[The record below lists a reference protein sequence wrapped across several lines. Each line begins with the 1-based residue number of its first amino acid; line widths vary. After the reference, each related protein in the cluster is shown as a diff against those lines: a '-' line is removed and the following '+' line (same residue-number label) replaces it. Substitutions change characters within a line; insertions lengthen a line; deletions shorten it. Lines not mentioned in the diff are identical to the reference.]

1 MTNAARLKKTLKT
14 ALWVAG
20 GFVGL
25 VAIGIAV
32 AAFVINK
39 HYPPE
44 KIKEM
49 VTVQLASK
57 IHRKIAL
64 KDVSFSLFSGF
75 RLTGLSV
82 SNRAGWTNQ
91 PFLAA
96 EEASVG
102 YRLLPLLWLQLQLG
116 EVRLVKP
123 VILVERKGPTEY
135 NFTDLMG
142 ASSATAPTGSAASS
156 SNAAVSKALSLFTVA
171 RVTLQ
176 DGKITYIDHLYKPA
190 MRVEL
195 PKTNVTIKNISLSG
209 GKTTFEVD
217 APIVY
222 GGTTYAL
229 ALKGSERFDW
239 KAQTLKALKVE
250 GTFQGV
256 KFKLT
261 GGAKTV
267 VDDFAPDMKGEA
279 TLDLAKVGG
288 LMPKSMGGLPKD
300 LALSGVV
307 TAPFQV
313 GGTLKKGFALEG
325 TLDLTA
331 SEIAFG
337 KAFQKAK
344 GVTAKASYRT
354 VVGTDYVKVP
364 SFDAALAA
372 WVLKGSMAYTGM
384 EAYPGDP
391 KAAPAVAVSV
401 SAPSLPIQTLGELSP
416 LLKGWTLSGSLGL
429 DVAFS
434 ALMKNPKAGTLRGG
448 VNLQGIEAS
457 GAGDI
462 PLVQGMTGR
471 VSMTDTS
478 IEMPKLAFKLM
489 GTPAVASLKM
499 GRFHS
504 GELLDFAKCNALINF
519 ALDAGEVDL
528 ERLMSAMG
536 SSPSASKDGDEK
548 SSGTAT
554 APLDLRGVVSDGLQM
569 GGRVT
574 FKGFRYR
581 ELKMTNAVAQVTLAK
596 RQFKTTATVAGF
608 SGTAAAVVTAD
619 LTKAP
624 LPYGF
629 SIDLKGVSAKT
640 AINDAVDSFVKKKPE
655 SLKDKVTGTMDLKF
669 AGTGRMDAKPADSL
683 RGNGTFLVSGATV
696 QGVAMLGGVVESLK
710 DDTKALK
717 MDKLDG
723 TLAVADRKVAL
734 TANSAGDFGR
744 LRVKGAVDFDGV
756 YAPEM
761 RVETDVRK
769 ALVDS
774 KKLFGALSE
783 DLQRRIDVDRAAD
796 AQGYVPVDF
805 KLTGEAAK
813 APSLKSLDVTRLTK
827 NVTSSYT
834 KQITNK
840 VTEKTGATGEAVGK
854 ALKGL
859 FKR

>member
-1 MTNAARLKKTLKT
+1 
-14 ALWVAG
+14 
-20 GFVGL
+20 
-25 VAIGIAV
+25 
-32 AAFVINK
+32 
-39 HYPPE
+39 
-44 KIKEM
+44 
-49 VTVQLASK
+49 
-57 IHRKIAL
+57 
-64 KDVSFSLFSGF
+64 
-75 RLTGLSV
+75 
-82 SNRAGWTNQ
+82 
-91 PFLAA
+91 
-96 EEASVG
+96 
-102 YRLLPLLWLQLQLG
+102 
-116 EVRLVKP
+116 
-123 VILVERKGPTEY
+123 
-135 NFTDLMG
+135 
-142 ASSATAPTGSAASS
+142 
-156 SNAAVSKALSLFTVA
+156 
-171 RVTLQ
+171 
-176 DGKITYIDHLYKPA
+176 
-190 MRVEL
+190 
-195 PKTNVTIKNISLSG
+195 
-209 GKTTFEVD
+209 
-217 APIVY
+217 
-222 GGTTYAL
+222 
-229 ALKGSERFDW
+229 
-239 KAQTLKALKVE
+239 
-250 GTFQGV
+250 
-256 KFKLT
+256 
-261 GGAKTV
+261 
-267 VDDFAPDMKGEA
+267 MKGEA

-391 KAAPAVAVSV
+391 KAAPAVAVSL

-669 AGTGRMDAKPADSL
+669 AGPVGWTPSPPIPFGERDLP
-683 RGNGTFLVSGATV
+683 VSGATV

-710 DDTKALK
+710 DDTKTLK

-796 AQGYVPVDF
+796 AQGYVP
-805 KLTGEAAK
+805 G
-813 APSLKSLDVTRLTK
+813 
-827 NVTSSYT
+827 TSSSRRPRRLLASSRWT
-834 KQITNK
+834 SRASPRTSRP
-840 VTEKTGATGEAVGK
+840 ATPSRSRTRSR
-854 ALKGL
+854 
-859 FKR
+859 KRPARPARRWARP